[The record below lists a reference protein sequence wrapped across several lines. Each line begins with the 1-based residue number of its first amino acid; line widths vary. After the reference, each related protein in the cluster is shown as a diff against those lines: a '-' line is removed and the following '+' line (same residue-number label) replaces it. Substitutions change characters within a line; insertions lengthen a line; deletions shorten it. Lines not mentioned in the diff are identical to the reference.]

1 MKEPIAKILIVDD
14 HDVVLKGLQQ
24 IARETMGDSCDVD
37 GALSGY
43 EAIELAQRNSYD
55 LCLVDIE
62 LPDID
67 GVRLLRALKHACPE
81 MKMIVN
87 TVHEEIWFVKSFID
101 AGVDGVL
108 FKDVNAA
115 EISLAIQRV
124 FDGGSYLCSRAR
136 EIKRAIE
143 GFDSPS
149 PRELDVLLLLAQ
161 GESTERIA
169 SILALSV
176 NTIESHRRHLL
187 DKLNARNTA
196 ELIMIAVKSGLIPL
210 SKR

>member
-1 MKEPIAKILIVDD
+1 MEKQVERILIIDD
-14 HDVVLKGLQQ
+14 HDVVLKGLRQ
-24 IARETMGDSCDVD
+24 IAEETLGNSCAVD
-37 GALSGY
+37 GATSGY
-43 EAIELAQRNSYD
+43 EAIELAQRTDYD

-67 GVRLLRALKHACPE
+67 GIRLLRALKAVRPE
-81 MKMIVN
+81 MKQIVN
-87 TVHEEIWFVKSFID
+87 TIHEEIWFMKSYLD

-115 EISLAIQRV
+115 EIALAIRRV
-124 FDGGSYLCSRAR
+124 LDGGSYLCSRAR
-136 EIKRAIE
+136 DIKRTID
-143 GFDSPS
+143 GFDPPT
-149 PRELDVLLLLAQ
+149 PRELDVLLLLAE

-169 SILALSV
+169 STLALSV

-187 DKLNARNTA
+187 DKLGARNSA
-196 ELIMIAVKSGLIPL
+196 ELIMIAVKSGLIPI